1 MLERT
6 RLTLVLTMVVLFLAV
21 ASPENLGQTEPEP
34 SPATVDPT
42 SIERAEDTESGPL
55 EEAEPVPRAD
65 LSEANGLVRDG
76 DYPRAEE
83 VLASL
88 EEEFPEDSSLL
99 LMHGEVLL
107 ALRQPARALPLLRKS
122 AELDG
127 QRERV
132 HFQLAAAMLGTGDRA
147 GALEAFAREIENNED
162 EQVRAMVHVN
172 RKVLLEQDGDL
183 VGAARE
189 LEALLELAPEKVA
202 AFGNPGTFCGEMA
215 SLYIEAG
222 ELQQAATSLERG
234 LELGFRS
241 AKHYQSLGARHAKSE
256 AWESA
261 ITYFQRALEIDP
273 ALPDT
278 ERGLAAAFD
287 QTGRTQEAVVHLRRY
302 LELKP
307 DAPDAERV
315 NQRIREIEGG

>member
-1 MLERT
+1 MLEQM
-6 RLTLVLTMVVLFLAV
+6 RLTLILTMVVLFLAV
-21 ASPENLGQTEPEP
+21 ASPDNLGQTEPE
-34 SPATVDPT
+34 
-42 SIERAEDTESGPL
+42 
-55 EEAEPVPRAD
+55 EEAEPLPRAN
-65 LSEANGLVRDG
+65 LSEANGHVRDG
-76 DYPRAEE
+76 DYPRAEQ

-88 EEEFPEDSSLL
+88 AEQFPQDPALL

-107 ALRQPARALPLLRKS
+107 ALRQPARALPLLQKS

-127 QRERV
+127 QRPRV

-147 GALEAFAREIENNED
+147 GALEAFAYEIEINED

-172 RKVLLEQDGDL
+172 RKVLLEQDGNL

-189 LEALLELAPEKVA
+189 LEALLELDPEKVA

-222 ELQQAATSLERG
+222 ELPEAARSLERG

-241 AKHYQSLGARHAKSE
+241 ADHWQSLGARHAQSE

-261 ITYFQRALEIDP
+261 IGSFQKALEIDP
-273 ALPDT
+273 ALPNV
-278 ERGLAAAFD
+278 ERSLAAAFD
-287 QTGRTQEAVVHLRRY
+287 QTGQTQEAVVHLRRY

-307 DAPDAERV
+307 DASDAERV
-315 NQRIREIEGG
+315 NQRIREIDGS